1 MEKKYQIFISSTYED
16 LKEERKK
23 VQDTILSMYQF
34 PIGMEMFSAADKKQ
48 WEIIRETIDSSD
60 YYVLI
65 IGHRYGSVID
75 KGKYAGISYTQKEFR
90 YALKRKVPVL
100 VFLIDDKVAVTPDKM
115 EQDDDKRKKL
125 KQFIEE
131 VKNGRT
137 VQWWTSKDDLAK
149 EVSIALS
156 KEISKGK
163 RPGWTR
169 MGGDNKSDK
178 FKSKEVLDIINR
190 LPNSDILEFEM
201 FIKYVKNVQ
210 GYRIRFT
217 NKYVKYINDSNLSR
231 EQYMTEKGLTEKE
244 FYSRYYSD
252 FECEWYYIGQ
262 EIEKFYTKMELDFS
276 ILTSKEKLSYDSDS
290 GSLYNNFLIQ
300 DAWEELEK
308 IEDDRKFVYGVYVLS
323 RILQGKKQELLRK
336 DFNFLLGELINQNYF
351 NETEDSS
358 ESKDEKEYSNKK
370 KGIISM
376 PKDNVFRINARGGQ
390 VNIAN
395 GNATINATQN
405 NGVGA
410 SELDDILKG
419 ITESLSKLKKEEA
432 DEIAD
437 IVEMAKEELTKPE
450 PKASRLRNCLTL
462 IVPMLTVANGIPTL
476 ATNLEK
482 LQEIIVQFIK

>member
-1 MEKKYQIFISSTYED
+1 M
-16 LKEERKK
+16 
-23 VQDTILSMYQF
+23 
-34 PIGMEMFSAADKKQ
+34 
-48 WEIIRETIDSSD
+48 
-60 YYVLI
+60 
-65 IGHRYGSVID
+65 
-75 KGKYAGISYTQKEFR
+75 
-90 YALKRKVPVL
+90 
-100 VFLIDDKVAVTPDKM
+100 
-115 EQDDDKRKKL
+115 
-125 KQFIEE
+125 
-131 VKNGRT
+131 
-137 VQWWTSKDDLAK
+137 
-149 EVSIALS
+149 
-156 KEISKGK
+156 
-163 RPGWTR
+163 
-169 MGGDNKSDK
+169 
-178 FKSKEVLDIINR
+178 
-190 LPNSDILEFEM
+190 
-201 FIKYVKNVQ
+201 
-210 GYRIRFT
+210 
-217 NKYVKYINDSNLSR
+217 
-231 EQYMTEKGLTEKE
+231 
-244 FYSRYYSD
+244 
-252 FECEWYYIGQ
+252 
-262 EIEKFYTKMELDFS
+262 
-276 ILTSKEKLSYDSDS
+276 
-290 GSLYNNFLIQ
+290 
-300 DAWEELEK
+300 
-308 IEDDRKFVYGVYVLS
+308 
-323 RILQGKKQELLRK
+323 
-336 DFNFLLGELINQNYF
+336 LGELINQNYF